1 MLVWQTH
8 CVKQCQNVQSMQNPA
23 GTALDLNRSKILKDM
38 QNLQSAMPHPIAC
51 SSKKENSISF
61 RKKTTE
67 LMQKS

>member
-1 MLVWQTH
+1 
-8 CVKQCQNVQSMQNPA
+8 MQNPA